1 MQASREALAKLKP
14 GKSISILIGP
24 EGGFA
29 EQEIEAARQKM
40 DVISLGKRIL
50 RTDTAACCAMSMV
63 MLYLE
68 SLGEDSARTADGEMR
83 A

>member
-1 MQASREALAKLKP
+1 MADKIFYTA
-14 GKSISILIGP
+14 
-24 EGGFA
+24 
-29 EQEIEAARQKM
+29 
-40 DVISLGKRIL
+40 
-50 RTDTAACCAMSMV
+50 AACCAMSMV